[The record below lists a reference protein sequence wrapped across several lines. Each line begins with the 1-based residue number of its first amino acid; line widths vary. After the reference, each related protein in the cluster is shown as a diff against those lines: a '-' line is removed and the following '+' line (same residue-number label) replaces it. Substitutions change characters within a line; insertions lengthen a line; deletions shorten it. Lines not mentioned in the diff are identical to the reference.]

1 MSARLCVT
9 GSPCRSERTG
19 WDARPMSDVDRFEDG
34 YAEDELEHGAAAIID
49 IVNRLEDLVGMGKR
63 VPFSS
68 RVVVEASEFLGL
80 VDLLRTTVPQ
90 EIQLARRVIKEREK
104 IIGDAHSEAAR
115 ILKTARDRAEMT
127 VSDEGILLEVRQQSE
142 EILRQTDERRQRSM
156 GMVDVYALNQFEK
169 VEEAMRDC
177 LRLIDGAFRDA
188 IDSLEQARASV
199 TERQR

>member
-1 MSARLCVT
+1 
-9 GSPCRSERTG
+9 
-19 WDARPMSDVDRFEDG
+19 MSDGDRYDDG
-34 YAEDELEHGAAAIID
+34 QADVELEHGAAAIID

-104 IIGDAHSEAAR
+104 IIGDAHHEAAR
-115 ILKTARDRAEMT
+115 ILKAARDRAEMT
-127 VSDEGILLEVRQQSE
+127 VSEEGILLEVRQQSE

-188 IDSLEQARASV
+188 IDSLEQARASI

>member
-1 MSARLCVT
+1 MT
-9 GSPCRSERTG
+9 GSLCRSERTG
-19 WDARPMSDVDRFEDG
+19 WDARPMSDDDRFEDG

-127 VSDEGILLEVRQQSE
+127 VSEEGILLEVRQQSE